1 MKRAILAILVLAFGF
16 TTALAFKYGDRK
28 VTIRSGD
35 DPLSDDCSDHLH
47 DYGRHYDSVLRD
59 EESRSLPNQPLN
71 FNAEQ
76 NGGIFISTW
85 DRPDFSVKLCKQVA
99 SDSDTEGRKILAET
113 KLAINGD
120 TVSVN
125 SPERDGDYSL
135 STLLLVK
142 APRDAKVNMKVQNG
156 GISVRRFTGT
166 AEAKAINGG
175 ISLKESRGKLTAR
188 AENGGIS
195 IKDCA
200 GDVTADVENGGL
212 SITLPQHWDGRGLD
226 AHTENGGL
234 VVGIPRNFDS
244 ALEISGS
251 EHVSIICKGDVCENG
266 RRTWDNGH
274 RMFRLGGGTPQIK
287 ATTINGGIVIQNS
300 ERSKDMM

>member
-1 MKRAILAILVLAFGF
+1 MKRAILPVLVLTFGL
-16 TTALAFKYGDRK
+16 TTALAFKYGNRN
-28 VTIRSGD
+28 VSVRSND
-35 DPLSDDCSDHLH
+35 DPLSDDCSDHMH
-47 DYGRHYDSVLRD
+47 DYGRHYDSVVRD

-71 FNAEQ
+71 FYAEQ

-142 APRDAKVNMKVQNG
+142 APRDAEVTMKVRNG

-166 AEAKAINGG
+166 AEAKAVNGG

-195 IKDCA
+195 IQDCG
-200 GDVTADVENGGL
+200 GDVVANVQNGGL
-212 SITLPQHWDGRGLD
+212 SINLPQQWEGKGLD
-226 AHTENGGL
+226 AHTQNGGL
-234 VVGIPRNFDS
+234 VIGIPRNFS
-244 ALEISGS
+244 AGLEITTSN
-251 EHVSIICKGDVCENG
+251 HVSIVCKDDACENG
-266 RRTWDNGH
+266 QRTWDEGH
-274 RMFRLGGGTPQIK
+274 RIFRMGSGSPQIK
-287 ATTINGGIVIQNS
+287 ASTINGGVVIKNS
-300 ERSKDMM
+300 ERSKEMM